1 MPPGIVGARAR
12 WENLVRAT
20 VAETGRK
27 AVLQLNLLGEQRLT
41 RRGSDL
47 AAGGSRAVELLAYL
61 VLHPGIRVPRSVLP
75 GTFWPE
81 TPQPQAMTNLR
92 RELHNL
98 RRLLDGVEA
107 LGMSDGAI
115 GALRCAGLRVDVQ
128 VFSAERAAALQAAGR
143 DPARFVAHA
152 QAALEE
158 CRGDLMPGNYSDW
171 VPEAREKLMGEC
183 TALCDEAAVAL
194 AALGRGPR
202 VLQVAGRRVAISP
215 LEEHGYRGLIRTHLA
230 LGDRPAA
237 LHAYHRCADVL
248 ERELGVAPA
257 PETRHLLGLPAPFA
271 KAPGPAARTAAA
283 GGLMVGRQGEQAVLE
298 TCWNQARAGRR
309 ALLVLSGPPG
319 VGKTHLAREL
329 GRLARAGGGAVAL
342 ARCVDASGLV
352 PLAPVAGWLRSSDI
366 APLLPE
372 LPDPL
377 PAPVTEAPPGPGRAM
392 VDAWQRYRFFESL
405 AGAVAAAGRSTLLV
419 LDDLQ
424 WCDPDTAAWIAF
436 LLASPG
442 ARNLLLVATLRE
454 GADARSPAIAA
465 LLEGARSAGVLRRL
479 RIAPLG
485 EAAGAELAG
494 AIRGRPLDSDEA
506 RLLAAATSGFPLYI
520 LEAARAAPGDGF
532 SPLLGRRLSR
542 LGPAA
547 RSVAELAAAFGR
559 GIGLELLAEAGDLDA
574 AALAEAL
581 DELWREGIL
590 LPTASGYDFGHHL
603 LRTAVRENTTPAG
616 RWLLHRK
623 LAKSLELLN
632 AGRLDAV
639 AATLAEH
646 YDLGSNPEQAL
657 PFHLRAGADAVRVF
671 AHSAALKSYDQ
682 ALGIIG
688 RLPATAQRDEAELAV
703 RRAMSPPQTALLGY
717 SSARL
722 LGNLER
728 VGALAERLGRPG
740 VHSASL
746 VGLFAGRYVQGRI
759 EDSYA
764 IARRALDLAGDDPA
778 LLGQAHFAVAGAA
791 QGSGRTAEAIE
802 HFAQCTE
809 DSPPGYSDIL
819 GTRLHIHARAWSA
832 HAHWLAGDGAA
843 AGQLC
848 AQALAGAQAEGHIY
862 TRAVAL
868 AYAAVLEQFRGDQAA
883 EAEKAAELIALC
895 RSYDIAYYG
904 QWGEILAGSLAGGE
918 PGAARIRAGIGALR
932 AHHALARMPYW
943 LWLLA
948 GALDGNER
956 RTEACAVLDAARA
969 TAALHRDRWWLPEVL
984 RMRALLASGNDA
996 REAPALLEEARVAA
1010 RAQGSDALL
1019 ARLGPGNG

>member
-1 MPPGIVGARAR
+1 M
-12 WENLVRAT
+12 
-20 VAETGRK
+20 AETGRN

-41 RRGSDL
+41 RRGTDL
-47 AAGGSRAVELLAYL
+47 AGGGSRAVELLAYL
-61 VLHPGIRVPRSVLP
+61 VVHPGIRVPRPVLA

-98 RRLLDGVEA
+98 RRLLDGVDA

-115 GALRCAGLRVDVQ
+115 GALECTGLRVDVQ

-152 QAALEE
+152 QAALREY
-158 CRGDLMPGNYSDW
+158 RGDLMPGNYSDW
-171 VPEAREKLMGEC
+171 VPEAREKLLREC
-183 TALCDEAAVAL
+183 TALCDEAA
-194 AALGRGPR
+194 AALI
-202 VLQVAGRRVAISP
+202 VLGKGQRALEVAGRRVTISP
-215 LEEHGYRGLIRTHLA
+215 LEELGYRGLIRAHLA

-257 PETRHLLGLPAPFA
+257 AGTSQLLDLPAQPSA
-271 KAPGPAARTAAA
+271 APGSAARIMAPGSLT
-283 GGLMVGRQGEQAVLE
+283 VGREMEQAVLQG
-298 TCWNQARAGRR
+298 CWEKARAGRR

-319 VGKTHLAREL
+319 VGKTHLAKAL
-329 GRLARAGGGAVAL
+329 GQLARTGGAAVAF

-352 PLAPVAGWLRSSDI
+352 PLAPVAGWLRSRDI
-366 APLLPE
+366 APLLAALPESIRHEAARLLPE
-372 LPDPL
+372 LPDPT
-377 PAPVTEAPPGPGRAM
+377 PSAGTDTQSGPGRAM

-405 AGAVAAAGRSTLLV
+405 AGAVAAPGRPTLLL

-436 LLASPG
+436 LLDSPG
-442 ARNLLLVATLRE
+442 SRRLLLVATLRE
-454 GADARSPAIAA
+454 GAETQSPAIAA
-465 LLEGARSAGVLRRL
+465 LLEGARSAGLLHRL
-479 RIAPLG
+479 RVAPLG

-494 AIRGRPLDSDEA
+494 RIRGRPLGTDEA

-559 GIGLELLAEAGDLDA
+559 GISLELLAEAGDLDA
-574 AALAEAL
+574 VSLAGAL

-590 LPTASGYDFGHHL
+590 LPTGSGYDFGHHL
-603 LRTAVRENTTPAG
+603 LRSAVRENTTPAG
-616 RWLLHRK
+616 RWLLHRR

-632 AGRLDAV
+632 AGKLDAV

-646 YDLGSNPEQAL
+646 YELGSNPERAL

-671 AHSAALKSYDQ
+671 ANSAALKSYDQ

-688 RLPATAQRDEAELAV
+688 RLPAGAERDEAELSV
-703 RRAMSPPQTALLGY
+703 RRDMSPPQTALLGY
-717 SSARL
+717 SSAAL

-728 VGALAERLGRPG
+728 VGALAERLGRPE

-764 IARRALDLAGDDPA
+764 IARRALELAGDDPA

-791 QGSGRTAEAIE
+791 QGSGRIAEAIG
-802 HFAQCTE
+802 HFALCTE
-809 DSPPGYSDIL
+809 DSPPGYSYIL
-819 GTRLHIHARAWSA
+819 GTRLHIHARAWAA
-832 HAHWLAGDGAA
+832 HAHWLAGDDAA
-843 AGQLC
+843 AGQLS
-848 AQALAGAQAEGHIY
+848 ARALAGAQAGGHIY

-868 AYAAVLEQFRGDQAA
+868 AYAAVLEQFRGDRAA
-883 EAEKAAELIALC
+883 VAQRVAELIALC
-895 RSYDIAYYG
+895 HRYDIAYYG
-904 QWGEILAGSLAGGE
+904 QWGEILAGWLAGGE
-918 PGAARIRAGIGALR
+918 PGAARIRAGIGSLR
-932 AHHALARMPYW
+932 AADALARMPYW

-948 GALDGNER
+948 DTLAADGR
-956 RTEACAVLDAARA
+956 RADACAVLDAARA
-969 TAALHRDRWWLPEVL
+969 TSALHQDSWWLPEVL
-984 RMRALLASGNDA
+984 RMRALLDA
-996 REAPALLEEARVAA
+996 GDRSAALFGEARAVAG
-1010 RAQGSDALL
+1010 AQGSAALL
-1019 ARLGPGNG
+1019 ARLGPDGR